1 MNLKKFIYF
10 SLIIVAY
17 SKEIMKHVIENDKN
31 SIISKVFRDVIEIFY
46 VKNQIQFD
54 VVLSLELK
62 ANFDDILSKI
72 LKQNQEKFSYKF
84 SILTNNDLHLDK
96 SAIFL
101 VESVLDYYL
110 LHNRYKIINLQP
122 KPLKFFVYID
132 SCSLRYFKDNLN
144 HYIRAQKLTYTSGQL
159 SIFEFLLI
167 NDGNFVYVATIEWFT
182 ETACNRPQ
190 LIVLNSFNKGTQKWN
205 KKLENYEKF
214 NDYHECE
221 LAMGLK
227 YPGKICFGSFVN
239 SSKTGEKFHVTGLKP
254 NLFRVISKKFNFNPA
269 IKPMGIE
276 GDFPDIYFD
285 VIRLSSF
292 LNGFLHMTS
301 SFLEVQDIILITP
314 GDLYSPYEKL
324 WLPFDEITWTFLLLT
339 FLIAYIAIFIIN
351 RLPKFI
357 QDQVYGENIR
367 TPALNVIS
375 TFFGINLP
383 KLPVKDMPRFI
394 FINFAFF
401 CLIFQTCY
409 QSKLFEFMTTE
420 PRRQSLKTI
429 QELKEENYTVYHI
442 LPAQYVEELIA
453 SEKNNW

>member
-1 MNLKKFIYF
+1 MNLKKFLYF
-10 SLIIVAY
+10 SLIFVAY
-17 SKEIMKHVIENDKN
+17 CKKIMTPVIENEQN
-31 SIISKVFRDVIEIFY
+31 LVISKVFREVIEIFY

-54 VVLSLELK
+54 IVLSLELRT
-62 ANFDDILSKI
+62 NFDDILSKI
-72 LKQNQEKFSYKF
+72 LIQNREKFSYNF
-84 SILTNNDLHLDK
+84 RILMNVELHLDK
-96 SAIFL
+96 SAVFF
-101 VESVLDYYL
+101 VESVIDYYL
-110 LHNRYKIINLQP
+110 LHNRYNIINMQP
-122 KPLKFFVYID
+122 RPLKFFVYID
-132 SCSLRYFKDNLN
+132 SCSLRYFRDNLN
-144 HYIRAQKLTYTSGQL
+144 HYISTQKLTFTSGQL

-167 NDGNFVYVATIEWFT
+167 NDGNFVYLATIEWFT

-190 LIVLNSFNKGTQKWN
+190 LIVLNSFNKVTHNWN
-205 KKLENYEKF
+205 KKLENYDKF
-214 NDYHECE
+214 KDFHYCE

-227 YPGKICFGSFVN
+227 YPGKICWGSFVN
-239 SSKTGEKFHVTGLKP
+239 SSKTEEIMHTTGLKP
-254 NLFRVISKKFNFNPA
+254 NLFRVLSSKLNFNPL

-276 GDFPDIYFD
+276 GDSPDIYFD

-292 LNGFLHMTS
+292 LNGFFHMTS
-301 SFLEVQDIILITP
+301 SFLEVQDIVLITP

-324 WLPFDEITWTFLLLT
+324 WLPFDDTTWTFLLLT

-357 QDQVYGENIR
+357 QDQVYGENIQ

-394 FINFAFF
+394 FINFVFF

-420 PRRQSLKTI
+420 PRRESLKTI
-429 QELKEENYTVYHI
+429 EELKEENYTVYHT